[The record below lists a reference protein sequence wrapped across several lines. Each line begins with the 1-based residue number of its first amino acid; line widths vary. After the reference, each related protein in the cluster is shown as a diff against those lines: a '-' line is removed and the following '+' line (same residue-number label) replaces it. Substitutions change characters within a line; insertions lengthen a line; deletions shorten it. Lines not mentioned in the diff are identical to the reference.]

1 MCRQSGAGNTGSAD
15 NTGSAGN
22 AGKTHDVMET
32 ITIRNLLLRGCILK
46 NTTCVYGAVISAGR
60 DTKVEFTTAKKQW
73 WNLKVCV
80 RDRREG

>member
-1 MCRQSGAGNTGSAD
+1 
-15 NTGSAGN
+15 
-22 AGKTHDVMET
+22 MET

-73 WNLKVCV
+73 WNLKVRV
-80 RDRREG
+80 RDRCEG

>member
-1 MCRQSGAGNTGSAD
+1 MVCRQSE
-15 NTGSAGN
+15 AGN
-22 AGKTHDVMET
+22 AGDAGETHDVMET

-73 WNLKVCV
+73 WNLKVRV
-80 RDRREG
+80 RDGGKG